1 MTKSDGLN
9 PGREMVGA
17 GGGAGSPCLVMGL
30 LPRTAAT
37 AVSVQLQ
44 AQGRQVTNSSLGTVK
59 VLALLNLLKHS
70 FGTSLITVA
79 RTTIL
84 KGCTCARVNWYPT
97 WGAVDSSPQPGSSR
111 WQDQSK
117 GKAVLPQGEGRVE
130 IPLCPDTSSCLQKML
145 VVFFSPW
152 SSLLHSFI
160 QCSGDDSGVTQGSLL
175 ALNTYWWF
183 AEAWQTGVEFP
194 ACLQNPV
201 YFSCVLAHV

>member
-1 MTKSDGLN
+1 MTSRAQIAHIAGPVAGNTLKSSAKSVFIPGKDANDKVWRYEPRKRDGR
-9 PGREMVGA
+9 G
-17 GGGAGSPCLVMGL
+17 GGGAGSPCLVIGL

-59 VLALLNLLKHS
+59 VLALLNLLKRG

-84 KGCTCARVNWYPT
+84 KGCTCAHVNWYPT

-130 IPLCPDTSSCLQKML
+130 ILLCPDTSSCLQRCWLCFFPLGHPSYML
-145 VVFFSPW
+145 LSNALVM
-152 SSLLHSFI
+152 SL
-160 QCSGDDSGVTQGSLL
+160 G
-175 ALNTYWWF
+175 
-183 AEAWQTGVEFP
+183 
-194 ACLQNPV
+194 
-201 YFSCVLAHV
+201 